1 MLKTRDSNFSN
12 PPGTKDIHINFTGQ
26 RYQTV
31 KIWLTNVHQMEVN
44 DILNTSSVWNG
55 LTTQLINVNG
65 PYAKGGQLS
74 AFSEISEQR

>member
-1 MLKTRDSNFSN
+1 
-12 PPGTKDIHINFTGQ
+12 
-26 RYQTV
+26 
-31 KIWLTNVHQMEVN
+31 MEVN

-55 LTTQLINVNG
+55 LTTQMINVNG